1 MPVRYLGDSIVDVG
15 GPPSVIQELGAVLAD
30 IEECNQFFY
39 FHIFSSLTSRLK
51 QDIICKS
58 LGFFLRF
65 SGSALPWVAARA
77 GHFFNF
83 RSGPSLPDHLAPPA
97 GPLPPPPGGAL
108 LP

>member
-30 IEECNQFFY
+30 IEGCNQFFY

-58 LGFFLRF
+58 LGFFLTPWASAWLPLACGRIIADDPHFVNPLPGIFSRF
-65 SGSALPWVAARA
+65 FSQ
-77 GHFFNF
+77 
-83 RSGPSLPDHLAPPA
+83 PPA
-97 GPLPPPPGGAL
+97 YII
-108 LP
+108 